1 MNHRTADTLETLFSL
16 EGRVG
21 IITGAS
27 SGIGLATSLVLAGAG
42 ARVYDLSRTRR
53 DNPPVEGITRL
64 QANVLDTEA
73 VGKLVA
79 DIAAKEGHIDFLVN
93 NAGMTHKCRAED
105 FPADQWEKI
114 LHTNLGALFNLS
126 KLLYPYL
133 KQSEYIGR
141 IVNISSMAAHLGF
154 SQVIPYCTTKSGV
167 LGLTHGLSVEWVH
180 DNILVNSV
188 APGWFPSKMSVQVM
202 DDARK
207 EKILNRMPMHRFGD
221 PKDIGSMILFLLS
234 PAASYITGQDFAV
247 DGGALAFGF

>member
-1 MNHRTADTLETLFSL
+1 M
-16 EGRVG
+16 
-21 IITGAS
+21 I
-27 SGIGLATSLVLAGAG
+27 VLAGAG
-42 ARVYDLSRTRR
+42 ARVYDLSRTLR